1 MCSSISTEQTAKSE
15 NKWEEILGK
24 MFKSIE
30 NCSKRVFD
38 VETRRHRSF
47 PRFLFIRSSIVVETR
62 KPSTVKGGAPS
73 RFTAMNWQFYR
84 LSKPHRFPYF
94 PPSRV
99 LLLPLIYRRIALNKE
114 QILSRNY
121 CINSRVVPSRN
132 RSIVWLYSYN
142 VERQFVTS
150 MQVGTYLFKSI
161 FTLLTS
167 IIQFIY
173 FTMRHFA

>member
-30 NCSKRVFD
+30 NCPKRVFD

-73 RFTAMNWQFYR
+73 RFTAMN
-84 LSKPHRFPYF
+84 
-94 PPSRV
+94 
-99 LLLPLIYRRIALNKE
+99 
-114 QILSRNY
+114 
-121 CINSRVVPSRN
+121 
-132 RSIVWLYSYN
+132 
-142 VERQFVTS
+142 
-150 MQVGTYLFKSI
+150 
-161 FTLLTS
+161 
-167 IIQFIY
+167 
-173 FTMRHFA
+173 